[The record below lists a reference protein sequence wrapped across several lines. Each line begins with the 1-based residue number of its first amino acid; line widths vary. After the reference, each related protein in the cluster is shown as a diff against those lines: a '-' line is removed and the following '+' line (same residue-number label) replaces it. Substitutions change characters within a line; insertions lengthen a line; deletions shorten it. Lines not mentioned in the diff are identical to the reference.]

1 MLLGFECDQDPTG
14 WLAGLAVWTTGAAA
28 GCLLAVA
35 EVEPTLLHWQVL
47 ALAVAV
53 SLVSLGLSLPALLS
67 HCSKRIWLVHAVWML
82 AFFAQINWAGFLA
95 ARSANGTIAA
105 EAMLI
110 CLGPEAWLLIVFVA
124 RGQLPWL
131 PQLFTGNSIVISAD
145 AVESKAVNS
154 LLVQSDWETHQGEQQ
169 LEFYREG
176 ETPAEPSPSSVEAS
190 PSLGNTRPGDPFEKP
205 DDIRRE
211 FVDGIDENGMRYLS
225 GSVRVPFEAPQR
237 TAGFVLS
244 FCPALEGTAIVELEC
259 DSEDVTANVA
269 HATEIGARITVRRAT
284 VGQSAMATVDWYA
297 TATSNS
303 REQQSVN
310 LP

>member
-1 MLLGFECDQDPTG
+1 MLLGFECDQDQTG
-14 WLAGLAVWTTGAAA
+14 WLAGLAVWTTGATA

-35 EVEPTLLHWQVL
+35 EVEPALLHWQVL

-95 ARSANGTIAA
+95 ARSANATIAA

-110 CLGPEAWLLIVFVA
+110 CLGPEVWLLSVFIA

-131 PQLFTGNSIVISAD
+131 QQLFISKSIEISAD
-145 AVESKAVNS
+145 TEESKAVNG
-154 LLVQSDWETHQGEQQ
+154 LL
-169 LEFYREG
+169 
-176 ETPAEPSPSSVEAS
+176 EAS
-190 PSLGNTRPGDPFEKP
+190 PSLGNTRPSDKVEKQ
-205 DDIRRE
+205 DDICRE
-211 FVDGIDENGMRYLS
+211 FVDGVDENGIRYLS
-225 GSVRVPFEAPQR
+225 GSVRLPFEASQR

-244 FCPALEGTAIVELEC
+244 FCPALEGAAIVELEC
-259 DSEDVTANVA
+259 DSEDVTAKVE

-284 VGQSAMATVDWYA
+284 AGQSAMAMVDWYA

-303 REQQSVN
+303 PEQQPVS

>member
-1 MLLGFECDQDPTG
+1 MLLGFECDQDQTG
-14 WLAGLAVWTTGAAA
+14 WLAGLAVWTTGAAT

-35 EVEPTLLHWQVL
+35 GVEPALLHWQVL

-67 HCSKRIWLVHAVWML
+67 HCSTRIWLVHAVWML

-95 ARSANGTIAA
+95 ARSANATIAA

-110 CLGPEAWLLIVFVA
+110 CLGPEAWLLIVFIA

-131 PQLFTGNSIVISAD
+131 QQLFISNAIGISAD
-145 AVESKAVNS
+145 AEESKAVNG
-154 LLVQSDWETHQGEQQ
+154 LLAQSDWETHHGQQ
-169 LEFYREG
+169 PLEIYREG
-176 ETPAEPSPSSVEAS
+176 RTPTAPSPSSADAS
-190 PSLGNTRPGDPFEKP
+190 PSLGNTRPSDKVEKQ

-211 FVDGIDENGMRYLS
+211 FVDGVDENGMRYLS
-225 GSVRVPFEAPQR
+225 GSVRLPFEASQR

-244 FCPALEGTAIVELEC
+244 FCPAFEGTAIVELEC
-259 DSEDVTANVA
+259 DSEDVTAKVE

-303 REQQSVN
+303 PEQQPVN